1 MPQLPIVRSRTTN
14 PSALVPG
21 GSLAIL
27 SHLAESSPALI
38 FAHLTHVVL
47 MLYANLVMMVVA
59 QINLF
64 VPVPVD
70 TEVILWSDAQEE
82 IVRQILIVEAVKVV
96 TISIVRILAVEVPV
110 LPMQNVKSGTMLL
123 SAVVLMGIMGTP

>member
-1 MPQLPIVRSRTTN
+1 
-14 PSALVPG
+14 
-21 GSLAIL
+21 
-27 SHLAESSPALI
+27 
-38 FAHLTHVVL
+38 
-47 MLYANLVMMVVA
+47 MMVVA